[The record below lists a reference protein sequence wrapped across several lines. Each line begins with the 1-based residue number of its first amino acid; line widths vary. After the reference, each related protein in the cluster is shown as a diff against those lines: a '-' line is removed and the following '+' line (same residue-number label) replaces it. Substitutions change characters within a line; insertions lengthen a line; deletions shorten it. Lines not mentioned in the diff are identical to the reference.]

1 MNNIILYSA
10 QGSKYVDEA
19 CTCARVTRSHL
30 SVGEQEDTS
39 MMLCT
44 DQMITHDVHPFD
56 QVIIQQKPAANGFF
70 YRITSMIDVARI
82 TRGSKILYMDTDAA
96 FVQDKIHHVF
106 RVLDYHDVAAAHA
119 PGTRITQREIS
130 DGDGVPECYVEYNCG
145 IIAFRCA
152 DRVIDMLQQWHDS
165 YEQRRDVVV
174 GDQVDFRKVV
184 YHSDLRVATLPP
196 EWNVRRKEPY
206 ILSRTGKKFPAII
219 WHHRPSINKY
229 S

>member
-10 QGSKYVDEA
+10 RGSKYVDEA

-56 QVIIQQKPAANGFF
+56 QVIIQQKPEINGFF
-70 YRITSMIDVARI
+70 YRITSMIDMARI

-119 PGTRITQREIS
+119 PGTRIHI
-130 DGDGVPECYVEYNCG
+130 DDDIPECYVEYNCG
-145 IIAFRCA
+145 LIAFRCT
-152 DRVIDMLQQWHDS
+152 DRVIDVLQQWHDC
-165 YEQRRDVVV
+165 YEQRQDVVV
-174 GDQVDFRKVV
+174 HDQPDFRKVM

-196 EWNVRRKEPY
+196 EWNVRKKDPFV
-206 ILSRTGKKFPAII
+206 LSRSGTKLPAIV

-229 S
+229 M